1 MKTAILVVD
10 MLEDFF
16 SPEMTSD
23 PVGRERAWGIV
34 PALQHL
40 IDNARKLDVPIVYVN
55 DSFTPAEAKVDAH
68 LKLLGRHAVK
78 GTPGAEVV
86 EALAPKEEDYIVSKK
101 VYDGFYDT
109 RLDMLLRE
117 LGVDTVVVT
126 GIWINC
132 CVKHTVAGGW
142 FRRYKT
148 VLPVDCATA
157 KKEEDKVW
165 ALEYMKR
172 YYETRITSGEE
183 LLKEFEEASRS

>member
-16 SPEMTSD
+16 SPEMTPDS
-23 PVGRERAWGIV
+23 VGRERAWGIV
-34 PALQHL
+34 PALQYF
-40 IDNARKLDVPIVYVN
+40 IYNARQYGVPIVYVN

-68 LKLLGRHAVK
+68 LRLFGRHAVR

-86 EALAPKEEDYIVSKK
+86 EALAPKEEDYVVSKK

-117 LGVDTVVVT
+117 LGINTIVVT
-126 GIWINC
+126 GIWVNC

-142 FRRYKT
+142 FRRYRT
-148 VLPVDCATA
+148 VLPVDCTAA
-157 KKEEDKVW
+157 KKEEDKIW
-165 ALEYMKR
+165 AIEYMKR
-172 YYETRITSGEE
+172 YYETRITSSKE
-183 LLKEFEEASRS
+183 LLKEFADTFHC